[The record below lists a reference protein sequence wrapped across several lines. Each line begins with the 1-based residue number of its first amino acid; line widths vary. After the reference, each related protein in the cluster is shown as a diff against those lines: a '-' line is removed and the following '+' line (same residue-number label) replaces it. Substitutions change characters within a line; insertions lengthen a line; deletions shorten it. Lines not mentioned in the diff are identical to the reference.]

1 MRYAAE
7 LEWREPSH
15 LEELLAMVGDIPRGT
30 LTVLDDNLV
39 HTSEVKNG
47 ELMTPRGMWAYCAKW
62 VMTQLHNEAKCSKK
76 VRTKV
81 LAIPSLGVNG

>member
-39 HTSEVKNG
+39 HTGEVKNG
-47 ELMTPRGMWAYCAKW
+47 ELMTPRGMWAYC
-62 VMTQLHNEAKCSKK
+62 QGY
-76 VRTKV
+76 
-81 LAIPSLGVNG
+81 SLRLTGTRGLVGESGVVGMMVDFRG